1 MYTSASS
8 APAAA
13 LLSRPQLTPVQQAL
27 ASLLMLG
34 PTAALVAA
42 ACGSALKGVA
52 YAAFDLLASVAVAAL
67 LQRGAL
73 RAYGAA
79 QAQQQQVPTAQ

>member
-1 MYTSASS
+1 MHIL
-8 APAAA
+8 APLCAPCPH
-13 LLSRPQLTPVQQAL
+13 RCPQLTPAQQAL

-52 YAAFDLLASVAVAAL
+52 YAAFDLLASVAMAAL

-73 RAYGAA
+73 RAYGRAQ
-79 QAQQQQVPTAQ
+79 QAQQQQVPAAQ